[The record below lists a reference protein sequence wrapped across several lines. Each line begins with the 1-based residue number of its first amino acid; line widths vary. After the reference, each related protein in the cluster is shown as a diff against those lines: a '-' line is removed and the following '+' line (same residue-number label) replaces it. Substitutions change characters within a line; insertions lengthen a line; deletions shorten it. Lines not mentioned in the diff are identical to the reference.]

1 MDREIITEYEFINK
15 NSVEVKI
22 KEIHKNIVEIKKN
35 NYYLP
40 TFDVS
45 NEVELYNKL
54 IDDFEAEFDDDL
66 GYSIMRISDS
76 IINEYN
82 ERWDENE

>member
-1 MDREIITEYEFINK
+1 MNREIITEYEFINK

-40 TFDVS
+40 TFDIS

>member
-1 MDREIITEYEFINK
+1 MNREIITEYEFINK

-22 KEIHKNIVEIKKN
+22 KEVHKNIVEIKKN

-40 TFDVS
+40 TFDIS
-45 NEVELYNKL
+45 NEVELYNIL
-54 IDDFEAEFDDDL
+54 IDDFDAEFDDDL
-66 GYSIMRISDS
+66 AYSIMRISDS